1 MQDLVPWTLREDFES
16 KSGREIM
23 AGQDRALSEQICGW
37 PDMLSGH
44 LGFQRKFNFETI
56 MMEIY
61 SILSCSQK
69 DIN

>member
-1 MQDLVPWTLREDFES
+1 MEGLEITAGEWTM
-16 KSGREIM
+16 SG
-23 AGQDRALSEQICGW
+23 QNRALSEQIRGW

-61 SILSCSQK
+61 SILLCSQK
-69 DIN
+69 RY